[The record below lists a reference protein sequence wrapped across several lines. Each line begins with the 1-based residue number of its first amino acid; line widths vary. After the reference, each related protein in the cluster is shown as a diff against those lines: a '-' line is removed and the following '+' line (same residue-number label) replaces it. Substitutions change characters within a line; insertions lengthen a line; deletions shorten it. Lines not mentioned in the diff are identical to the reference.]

1 MLVKIEYTKDFRA
14 LAKLNETVQSWHHNN
29 FPQEFKPFDLNEITK
44 AFKRM
49 LENGN
54 TIAYLAKDKNKPIGY
69 LLGFIKDRPD
79 SAFQYKKSVLYIDQ
93 IVVTQEYQNSGVGQL
108 LMDRAYEI
116 AKVKQVTEVQL
127 DFWSGNQ
134 SAERFFLRNGFDY
147 FNHRMKK

>member
-1 MLVKIEYTKDFRA
+1 MLVKIEHTRDFRA

-29 FPQEFKPFDLNEITK
+29 FPQEFKPFDLNEITN

-54 TIAYLAKDKNKPIGY
+54 TIAYLAKDENKPIGY

-134 SAERFFLRNGFDY
+134 SAEHFFLRNGFDY